1 MLSELKHTTESETAT
16 WLSQRK
22 ICIVIPTYNN
32 AGTIADVIARTLLL
46 CRDVIVIND
55 GSTDGTEQLLRQT
68 TGITLIEHIK
78 NEGKGTAL
86 KHGLQKAIQMG
97 FAYAIT
103 MDADDQHFPEDIPLL
118 LEANFYH
125 PGSIIIGKRKLQGVQ
140 RSAGSKFAN
149 AFSNFWFWV
158 HTLHYLPDTQ
168 SGFRL
173 YPLRKLAVLPLLT
186 SRYEAELEL
195 LVPSSWNGV
204 EIFSVPVNVYYPPRE
219 ERVSHFR
226 PGPDFIRIFILNTFL
241 CLLALVW
248 GYPLRLF
255 RALRTFFRTT
265 FALLVYL
272 LGLLVITPFSL
283 VYVPLARVFDL
294 SNSPLF
300 TLLHSYGKVV
310 TWLLQIVSC
319 GVTVCNP
326 QRENFKK
333 PAIII
338 CNHQSHLDL
347 MILLGLTKKIIF
359 LTNDRVYNNPFYG
372 YILRHSEYYPVSM
385 GYEHLMPKIKE
396 LVERGFCIA
405 IFPEGTRTKDCRI
418 GKFYKGAFQLAT
430 DLHIDILPLV
440 LYGAGRAL
448 PKNAAFMHKSPI
460 ELHIEH
466 RISPEEL
473 TLLAESVQ
481 GLTKWFRRFY
491 MNKLFEI
498 SNKIAQHV

>member
-326 QRENFKK
+326 QRENFK
-333 PAIII
+333 
-338 CNHQSHLDL
+338 
-347 MILLGLTKKIIF
+347 
-359 LTNDRVYNNPFYG
+359 
-372 YILRHSEYYPVSM
+372 
-385 GYEHLMPKIKE
+385 
-396 LVERGFCIA
+396 
-405 IFPEGTRTKDCRI
+405 
-418 GKFYKGAFQLAT
+418 
-430 DLHIDILPLV
+430 
-440 LYGAGRAL
+440 
-448 PKNAAFMHKSPI
+448 
-460 ELHIEH
+460 
-466 RISPEEL
+466 
-473 TLLAESVQ
+473 
-481 GLTKWFRRFY
+481 
-491 MNKLFEI
+491 
-498 SNKIAQHV
+498 